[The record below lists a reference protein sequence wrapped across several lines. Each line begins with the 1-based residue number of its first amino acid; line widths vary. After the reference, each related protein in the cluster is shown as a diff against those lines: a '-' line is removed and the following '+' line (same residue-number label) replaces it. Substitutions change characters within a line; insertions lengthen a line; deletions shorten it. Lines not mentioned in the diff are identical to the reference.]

1 MKPSEPVPSFGK
13 KTKYRGIEFKSQC
26 EARWAALFDILK
38 WSWEY
43 EPNGESTFPDF
54 EVTAGKKKFYLEVK
68 GSLFDDVEIIVEV
81 DESHDDASEEHGE
94 PPVGTS
100 LCPNIL
106 GIWLPERWVSHPDA
120 IKARESAKRYKQEV
134 LVGDAQGHH
143 YYIHMRRL
151 NASAPEAW
159 RRTTFPNQSKY
170 DWDRTLVMV
179 TSRGKQ

>member
-54 EVTAGKKKFYLEVK
+54 EVTAGKKKFYLE
-68 GSLFDDVEIIVEV
+68 
-81 DESHDDASEEHGE
+81 
-94 PPVGTS
+94 VGTS